1 MKEISLQGENIE
13 QINNIK
19 KEAKFLS
26 KFKSDNIVK
35 YYDSFIDKDKE
46 KFYILMEY
54 CNGKTLK
61 NYLDEYRLKNTLIE
75 EDVIF
80 NIIKQICLGLKEI
93 HEIKIVH
100 RDLKPE
106 NFFMND
112 KMKIKIGNFGI
123 AKQLNSYE
131 TQITKNK
138 AGSFYYRAP
147 EILVKGKYNIKSDM
161 WSLGCILYELLTLN
175 MYYNDNIFNGIKKID
190 VNIYNNKWQKLINLL
205 LQTDYDK
212 RPGIDQIFNILEDK
226 KEIKRDLSDNNLG
239 NHLVTEMNKQTP
251 LHTPRAKIFK
261 DLNIKRAVSVFLKN
275 VKVIP
280 NKAKRYEYDKKIN
293 LS

>member
-106 NFFMND
+106 NIFMNE
-112 KMKIKIGNFGI
+112 KMKIKIGDFGL
-123 AKQLNSYE
+123 AKEFN
-131 TQITKNK
+131 TNK
-138 AGSFYYRAP
+138 
-147 EILVKGKYNIKSDM
+147 
-161 WSLGCILYELLTLN
+161 
-175 MYYNDNIFNGIKKID
+175 
-190 VNIYNNKWQKLINLL
+190 
-205 LQTDYDK
+205 
-212 RPGIDQIFNILEDK
+212 
-226 KEIKRDLSDNNLG
+226 
-239 NHLVTEMNKQTP
+239 
-251 LHTPRAKIFK
+251 
-261 DLNIKRAVSVFLKN
+261 
-275 VKVIP
+275 
-280 NKAKRYEYDKKIN
+280 
-293 LS
+293 